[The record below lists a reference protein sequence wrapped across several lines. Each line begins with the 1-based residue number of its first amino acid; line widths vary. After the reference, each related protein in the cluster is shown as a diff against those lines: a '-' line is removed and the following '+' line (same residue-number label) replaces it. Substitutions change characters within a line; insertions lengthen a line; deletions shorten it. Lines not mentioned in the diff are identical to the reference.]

1 MNFETVKNNLERRG
15 FAVSCF
21 DTARE
26 AADYLDAA
34 IDQRTVGM
42 GGSVTITQMGLC
54 DRLASHNEV
63 FSHARLAPGQTAS
76 DIFPLAATAQVYLS
90 SVNGLAETG
99 EIVNIDGNCN
109 RVSAMCFGHEKVYLI
124 VGKNKLAPDYEAA
137 LWRARNIAAP
147 KNAKRLGK
155 NTPCAKEADR
165 CYDCQSPERI
175 CRALS
180 VFWEKPRACEFE
192 VILIDEEL
200 GY

>member
-1 MNFETVKNNLERRG
+1 MAFETVKKNLETRG
-15 FAVSCF
+15 FTVRVFA
-21 DTARE
+21 TGAE
-26 AADYLDAA
+26 AAEYLNSV
-34 IDQRTVGM
+34 IDGTTVGI
-42 GGSVTITQMGLC
+42 GGSATVRDIGAYEL
-54 DRLASHNEV
+54 LKSHNTVYWHWKDEDMNV
-63 FSHARLAPGQTAS
+63 ARKNAMDTE
-76 DIFPLAATAQVYLS
+76 VYLS
-90 SVNGLAETG
+90 SVNGMAETG